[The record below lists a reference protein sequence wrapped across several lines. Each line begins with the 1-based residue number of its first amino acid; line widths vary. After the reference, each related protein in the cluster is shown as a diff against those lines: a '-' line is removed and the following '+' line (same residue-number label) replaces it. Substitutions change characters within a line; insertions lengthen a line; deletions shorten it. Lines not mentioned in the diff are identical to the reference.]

1 MENAFP
7 KSCSQPAP
15 LEGGSSLP
23 KEQSQLAGE
32 AAGKGEISAL
42 PISHYIECTDE
53 FSHISENT

>member
-1 MENAFP
+1 MTPKLEFSSVASLSLNSCLEMEKTFP

-32 AAGKGEISAL
+32 AAGKAK
-42 PISHYIECTDE
+42 H
-53 FSHISENT
+53 